1 MPSVTMF
8 AGTERFEIRR
18 RIGAGAMGIVYEAFD
33 RERGMAVA
41 LKTMR
46 TPTPDSLARLK
57 HELRALADV
66 RHPNLVSLHE
76 LHAAGETWFFTME
89 LVEGVDLVTYIAGDE
104 AKLRA
109 CIAQLA
115 QAIAALHDAG
125 RLHRDIKPSNVLVS
139 TEGRVVLVDFGVIGA
154 IGGAIEI
161 GGRDQA
167 RVGTPA
173 YAAPEQGLGEQGP
186 ASDWYAFGV
195 VLYQLLT
202 GGLPFLGSS
211 RAMLFDKTRYDA
223 QPVRARRPEAPA
235 DLAALCDALLGRD
248 PSARP
253 TASDILHRLQVTPRR
268 RWPRGTT
275 RELTLVGRD
284 AALATLRAAF
294 DEAEAGR
301 GGVVHVRGASG
312 LGKTTLV
319 HAFVKELERDSD
331 VVVLWSR
338 CYPQESVPYKAV
350 DSLVDTLARLLGS
363 LPAGDADAVLPRDI
377 VLLAHVFP
385 VLRAVDAVARAR
397 RRRGPMPEPHEL
409 RRRAFAALREL
420 VARLA
425 ELRPLVMV
433 IDDLQWGDVDSAPIL
448 EGLIAP
454 PDPPALLLVLA
465 YRAEDE
471 EAAPLLRALRNR
483 RERLGERTKPIE
495 ITLDPLV
502 GTDARELA
510 SQLLGE
516 DDARADAIAAESQG
530 VPFLIQE
537 LALMIQGGVASVG
550 SAVASRLQALPTD
563 ERAVIELCA
572 LAAQPI
578 ARETLLAASGLDPAV
593 LEAATAKLIASRLV
607 RQLAGD
613 VRFECYHD
621 RIREVVAGALSPKR
635 RQQLHGRLAAALI
648 AAAVMDHEA
657 LVVHCEAAGDREG
670 AADHA
675 LAAADQAR
683 RALAFERA
691 AELYATAL
699 RLGDSV
705 REQRDVWTRLGDTL
719 ANAGHG
725 EAAADAYRTAAHG
738 APAAE
743 ALELRRRAASQYL
756 RTGCMEA
763 GLSVLTQILGEL
775 GERVPATPRRAL
787 ASLVWNRA
795 RLRLRRHERPAVE
808 AMRIAPSE
816 LLRLDALWTA
826 ATDLGMVDLVAG
838 ADFATRQLLLAL
850 DLGEPARIARALTT
864 EAMFLAAQG
873 ARTRKRTEAVIEL
886 ADRMVRTLDD
896 PELPAWVLSARGMLA
911 FIEGELASSCEYN
924 EAAVRILREDC
935 TGVVWQVGGVEVQVV
950 WALFYRGKLRDFAA
964 RVDAACELARVRGN
978 RFDAANFGTGIPA
991 LAWAVADRTAQGRIE
1006 VQHAIEA
1013 WTARGFHLQH
1023 YYAWVA
1029 LTSFDLY
1036 EGLDPWPRVEQL
1048 WPQLARSH
1056 LLVCQSVAIEGHHL
1070 RARAAIASGH
1080 DRPVREALRA
1090 LRRYAGHPLADAFA
1104 ALIRAG
1110 ACRDRDRA
1118 AHELASAEE
1127 LCVRGELTAFA
1138 AAARRRRGELL
1149 GNHALVAAADRI
1161 LAGQS
1166 VRRPDHFA
1174 RMLIPIR
1181 AENDHCRSERSDRR

>member
-1 MPSVTMF
+1 MF

-33 RERGMAVA
+33 RERGMTIA

-66 RHPNLVSLHE
+66 RHPNLVALHE
-76 LHAAGETWFFTME
+76 LHAAGDTWFFTME
-89 LVEGVDLVTYIAGDE
+89 LVDGDDLVTYIAGDE

-115 QAIAALHDAG
+115 QAIAALHEAG
-125 RLHRDIKPSNVLVS
+125 RLHRDIKPSNVLVARD
-139 TEGRVVLVDFGVIGA
+139 GRVVLVDFGTIGI
-154 IGGAIEI
+154 IGG
-161 GGRDQA
+161 GDTDKL

-173 YAAPEQGLGEQGP
+173 YAPPEQGDYGP

-211 RAMLFDKTRYDA
+211 RAMMFDKTRYDA
-223 QPVRARRPEAPA
+223 QPVRARKPDAPA
-235 DLAALCDALLGRD
+235 DLAALCDALLRRD

-253 TASDILHRLQVTPRR
+253 TASDVLHRLQVAPRR
-268 RWPRGTT
+268 RWPRATS
-275 RELTLVGRD
+275 RDITLVGREP
-284 AALATLRAAF
+284 ALATLRAAF
-294 DEAEAGR
+294 DEAEAGN

-312 LGKTTLV
+312 LGKTTLLQ
-319 HAFVKELERDSD
+319 AFVKELERESD
-331 VVVLWSR
+331 AVVLSSR

-350 DSLVDTLARLLGS
+350 DSLVDALARLLES
-363 LPAGDADAVLPRDI
+363 LPASDADAVLPRDI

-397 RRRGPMPEPHEL
+397 RRRVAMPEAHEL

-433 IDDLQWGDVDSAPIL
+433 IDDVQWGDVDSAPIL

-471 EAAPLLRALRNR
+471 EAAPLLRVLRNR
-483 RERLGERTKPIE
+483 RERLGEMTKPIE
-495 ITLDPLV
+495 VTLEPLA
-502 GTDARELA
+502 GDDARTLA
-510 SQLLGE
+510 AQLLGNN
-516 DDARADAIAAESQG
+516 DLRANAIAAESQG

-537 LALMIQGGVASVG
+537 LALMMRDGLASIG
-550 SAVASRLQALPTD
+550 SAVASRVSTLPPD
-563 ERAVIELCA
+563 ELAVIELCA
-572 LAAQPI
+572 VAAKPI
-578 ARETLLAASGLDPAV
+578 ARDTLLVASGLDSAG
-593 LEAATAKLIASRLV
+593 LETATAKLISARLV
-607 RQLAGD
+607 RQLAGE

-621 RIREVVAGALSPKR
+621 RIRERVFGALPEKR
-635 RQQLHGRLAAALI
+635 RHQLHGRLAVALTG
-648 AAAVMDHEA
+648 AAVMDHEA

-675 LAAADQAR
+675 LAAAEQAR

-691 AELYATAL
+691 AQLYATAL
-699 RLGDSV
+699 RLGEAV
-705 REQRDVWTRLGDTL
+705 RDQREVWTRLGDAL

-725 EAAADAYRTAAHG
+725 EGAADAYRTASRG

-756 RTGCMEA
+756 RTGCVET
-763 GLSVLTQILGEL
+763 GLSLLTQILGEL
-775 GERVPATPRRAL
+775 GERVPTTPTRAFV
-787 ASLVWNRA
+787 SLVWNRA
-795 RLRLRRHERPAVE
+795 RLRLRRHSRSAVE
-808 AMRIAPSE
+808 AMRIPPSE
-816 LLRLDALWTA
+816 LLRLDTLWTA
-826 ATDLGMVDLVAG
+826 ATDLGMVDLVVG

-850 DLGEPARIARALTT
+850 ELGEPTRIARALTT

-873 ARTRKRTEAVIEL
+873 ARTRKRTEAVIAL
-886 ADRMVRTLDD
+886 ADRMVKSLED

-911 FIEGELASSCEYN
+911 FIEGELAKSCEYN

-935 TGVVWQVGGVEVQVV
+935 TGVLWQVGGVEVQVV
-950 WALFYRGKLRDFAA
+950 WALFYRGMLRDFTA

-1013 WTARGFHLQH
+1013 WTPRGFHLQH
-1023 YYAWVA
+1023 YYAWLA

-1036 EGLDPWPRVEQL
+1036 EGVDPWPRVDAL
-1048 WPQLARSH
+1048 WPELAKSH

-1070 RARAAIASGH
+1070 RARAALASGH
-1080 DRPVREALRA
+1080 DRPVRDALRA
-1090 LRRYAGHPLADAFA
+1090 LRRYAGHPLADAFT

-1110 ACRDRDRA
+1110 ACTDRERA
-1118 AHELASAEE
+1118 VNELATAEE
-1127 LCVRGELTAFA
+1127 LCTRGELTAFV

-1149 GNHALVAAADRI
+1149 GNAELVARADRALI
-1161 LAGQS
+1161 NQS
-1166 VRRPDHFA
+1166 VRRPDQFA
-1174 RMLIPIR
+1174 RMLIPMR
-1181 AENDHCRSERSDRR
+1181 AEAR